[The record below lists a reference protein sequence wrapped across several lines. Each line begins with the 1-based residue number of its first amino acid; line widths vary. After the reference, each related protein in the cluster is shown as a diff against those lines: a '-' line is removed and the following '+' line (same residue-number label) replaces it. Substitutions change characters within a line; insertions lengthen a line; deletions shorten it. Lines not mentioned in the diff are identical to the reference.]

1 MMATYGADP
10 RKWKA
15 NGCCNDEAAI
25 QETVRHSINMRKLD
39 EMDAEIVNNLQAAVD
54 NPKSFSEQYHDQHQ
68 KV

>member
-39 EMDAEIVNNLQAAVD
+39 EMDAEIVNNLHV
-54 NPKSFSEQYHDQHQ
+54 KSHLIKLQDCFKKS
-68 KV
+68 